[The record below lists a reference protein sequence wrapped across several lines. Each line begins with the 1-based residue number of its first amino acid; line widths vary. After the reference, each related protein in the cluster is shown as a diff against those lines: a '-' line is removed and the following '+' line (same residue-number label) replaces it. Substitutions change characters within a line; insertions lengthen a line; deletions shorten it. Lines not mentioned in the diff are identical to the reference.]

1 MITQIFA
8 VIAPIFICAGIGFA
22 WVKRGLPY
30 EPAFV
35 TKLVMVV
42 GFPCLIFS
50 SLVQSELDLN
60 ALAEMA
66 LAAVVTLSVF
76 AIIAYPLLRL
86 AGQDIRAFLPPM
98 ILANTGNM
106 GLPLCLLAFG
116 DTGLALGI
124 GYFTINGLLAFIVG
138 PAIVSG
144 STNPMEVLKLPLIWA
159 TVLALIFK
167 IGDVPVPEWALNTL
181 SIIGGF
187 PIPLMLITLG
197 TSLAELRITTLGRST
212 ALALLRLTMGFAVGV
227 GVAHGLGLEGVA
239 RGGVIVECA
248 MPAAVFNYL
257 FAHSYNRRPA
267 EVAGVVVISTAL
279 SFATLPALIWYVLPG

>member
-1 MITQIFA
+1 VIAQIFA
-8 VIAPIFICAGIGFA
+8 VIAPIFVCAGIGFA
-22 WVKRGLPY
+22 WVKRGMPY
-30 EPAFV
+30 EPAFI

-60 ALAEMA
+60 ALAEMG
-66 LAAVVTLSVF
+66 LAAVVTLAAF
-76 AIIAYPLLRL
+76 AAVAYPVLKL
-86 AGQDIRAFLPPM
+86 AGQEIRAFLPPM
-98 ILANTGNM
+98 MLANTGNM

-124 GYFTINGLLAFIVG
+124 GYFTVNGLLAFILG
-138 PAIVSG
+138 PTIVSG
-144 STNPMEVLKLPLIWA
+144 SSNLMDVLKLPLIWA
-159 TVLALIFK
+159 TILALVFK
-167 IGDVPVPEWALNTL
+167 FGGVPVPEWALNTL
-181 SIIGGF
+181 TLIGGF

-212 ALALLRLTMGFAVGV
+212 ALAVLRLAMGFTVGV
-227 GVAHGLGLEGVA
+227 GAAHLLGLEGVA
-239 RGGVIVECA
+239 RGVVIVECA

>member
-1 MITQIFA
+1 MIAQIFA
-8 VIAPIFICAGIGFA
+8 VIAPIFVCAGIGFA
-22 WVKRGLPY
+22 WVKRGMPY
-30 EPAFV
+30 EPAFI

-60 ALAEMA
+60 ALAEMG
-66 LAAVVTLSVF
+66 LAAVVTLAAF
-76 AIIAYPLLRL
+76 AAVAYPVLKL
-86 AGQDIRAFLPPM
+86 AGQEIRAFLPPM
-98 ILANTGNM
+98 MLANTGNM

-124 GYFTINGLLAFIVG
+124 GYFTVNGLLAFILG
-138 PAIVSG
+138 PTIVSG
-144 STNPMEVLKLPLIWA
+144 SSNLMDVLKLPLIWA
-159 TVLALIFK
+159 TILALVFK
-167 IGDVPVPEWALNTL
+167 FGGVPVPEWALNTL
-181 SIIGGF
+181 TLIGGF

-212 ALALLRLTMGFAVGV
+212 ALAVLRLAMGFTVGV
-227 GVAHGLGLEGVA
+227 GAAHLLGLEGVA
-239 RGGVIVECA
+239 RGVVIVECA

>member
-22 WVKRGLPY
+22 WVKRGMPY
-30 EPAFV
+30 EPVFV
-35 TKLVMVV
+35 TKLVMLV

-50 SLVQSELDLN
+50 SLVRSELDLN
-60 ALAEMA
+60 ALAEMG
-66 LAAVVTLSVF
+66 LAAVVTLAAF
-76 AIIAYPLLRL
+76 AAVSYPVLKL
-86 AGQDIRAFLPPM
+86 AGQDLRAFLPPM
-98 ILANTGNM
+98 MLANTGNM

-116 DTGLALGI
+116 DMGLALGI
-124 GYFTINGLLAFIVG
+124 GYFTVNAVLAFIIG

-144 STNPMEVLKLPLIWA
+144 SSNPMEVLKLPLIWA
-159 TVLALIFK
+159 TLLALVFK
-167 IGDVPVPEWALNTL
+167 FGDIPVPDWALNTL
-181 SIIGGF
+181 TIIGGF

-212 ALALLRLTMGFAVGV
+212 ALAVLRLVMGFTVGV
-227 GVAHGLGLEGVA
+227 GAAHLLGLQGVA
-239 RGGVIVECA
+239 RGVVIVECA

-257 FAHSYNRRPA
+257 FAHSYGRRPA

-279 SFATLPALIWYVLPG
+279 SFVALPALIWYVLPG